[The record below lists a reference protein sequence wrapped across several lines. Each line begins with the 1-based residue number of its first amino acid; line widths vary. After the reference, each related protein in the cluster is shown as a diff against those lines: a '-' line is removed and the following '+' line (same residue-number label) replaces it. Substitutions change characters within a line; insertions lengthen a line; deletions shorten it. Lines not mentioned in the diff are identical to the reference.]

1 MTNDNERMKRIL
13 DEIPTPVLEGT
24 LEKIKNTKIN
34 ILIVGGTGVG
44 KSSTI
49 NALFDMEVCKV
60 GQNLKPET
68 NTINAY
74 EFGNS
79 IVWDTPGL
87 GDSIENDRRY
97 KKMLTEKMT
106 DTDEHGD
113 LLIDMVL
120 LIIDGGSRD
129 FSSAHTLLREIIAP
143 NLGDE
148 GKDRLLVAIN
158 QADRVSNGRHWDKDK
173 NQPEKELLDR
183 LDELAQITRERIKE
197 ETGFDVEVIYYSAGY
212 KENNDKQNPYNLA
225 KLLDYINRKLP
236 SKKRIAFAR
245 AVNKEEKNF
254 ADNDGREDYQQNNR
268 DSQTKSFWENI
279 FDTAREL
286 GIKIANLAE
295 LAKDIYKTAEPSIKI
310 IIGLF
315 KK

>member
-1 MTNDNERMKRIL
+1 MTNDNESMKRIL
-13 DEIPTPVLEGT
+13 DEIPTLVLKAA

-87 GDSIENDRRY
+87 GDSVENDRRY

-120 LIIDGGSRD
+120 LIIDGSSRD
-129 FSSAHTLLREIIAP
+129 FSSAHTLIREIIAP

-158 QADRVSNGRHWDKDK
+158 QADMVSKGRHWDKDK
-173 NQPEKELLDR
+173 NQPEKELLDK
-183 LDELAQITRERIKE
+183 LDDLAKITRERIKE
-197 ETGFDVEVIYYSAGY
+197 ETGFEVEVIYYSAGY

-254 ADNDGREDYQQNNR
+254 ADNDGREDYPEQ
-268 DSQTKSFWENI
+268 S
-279 FDTAREL
+279 
-286 GIKIANLAE
+286 
-295 LAKDIYKTAEPSIKI
+295 
-310 IIGLF
+310 
-315 KK
+315 

>member
-1 MTNDNERMKRIL
+1 MNL
-13 DEIPTPVLEGT
+13 EIVLSGTP
-24 LEKIKNTKIN
+24 
-34 ILIVGGTGVG
+34 
-44 KSSTI
+44 
-49 NALFDMEVCKV
+49 
-60 GQNLKPET
+60 
-68 NTINAY
+68 
-74 EFGNS
+74 
-79 IVWDTPGL
+79 PGL
-87 GDSIENDRRY
+87 GDSVENDRRY

-120 LIIDGGSRD
+120 LIIDGSSRD
-129 FSSAHTLLREIIAP
+129 FSSAHTLIREIIAP

-158 QADRVSNGRHWDKDK
+158 QADMVSKGRHWDKDK
-173 NQPEKELLDR
+173 NQPEKELLDK
-183 LDELAQITRERIKE
+183 LDDLAKITRERIKE
-197 ETGFDVEVIYYSAGY
+197 ETGFEVEVIYYSAGY

-236 SKKRIAFAR
+236 SKKRVAFAR

-268 DSQTKSFWENI
+268 DSQVKSFLEI
-279 FDTAREL
+279 VLDTAREL
-286 GIKIANLAE
+286 GTKIVNLAE
-295 LAKDIYKTAEPSIKI
+295 LAKDIYKTAEPLIKFI
-310 IIGLF
+310 NNFF